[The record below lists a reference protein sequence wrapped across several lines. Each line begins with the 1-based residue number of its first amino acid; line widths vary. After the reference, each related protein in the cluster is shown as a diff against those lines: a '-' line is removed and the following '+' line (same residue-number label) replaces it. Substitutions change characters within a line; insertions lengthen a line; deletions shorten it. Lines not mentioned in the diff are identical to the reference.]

1 MALINV
7 INVYIGYIFCGY
19 SFKIKKGNGLFT

>member
-7 INVYIGYIFCGY
+7 VNIYIGYIFY
-19 SFKIKKGNGLFT
+19 SYNFKIKEGNGLFI